1 MVTSIQARQLADWI
15 AATGDHTGAPFII
28 VDKKRAS
35 VFVFD
40 ANARLRAQSAVLLG
54 AALGD
59 DSVPG
64 IGTRPM
70 AQILP
75 AERTTP
81 AGRFVAERGRNTQGE
96 DVVWVDYDAAVSMH
110 RVRTGNVVERR
121 AERLATPTI
130 DDNRI
135 SYGCINV
142 PVAFYENF
150 IQPIFAMRKAIVYV
164 LPDDKPMEEVFGM
177 SKARQGF
184 DDNNAMTG
192 PVPGGNGVFGDS
204 GAFAQALKASRQ
216 RVFRLA
222 AGALCL
228 DLSCGRRVRR
238 VPCSGRRVQRVPCP
252 SSASEG
258 AHGAVLARSC
268 VACGAGRAGRA
279 RGAGTRRRRFSRAC
293 VVEFMLPGVVLPGAV
308 VVLGVWPWVWPGSA
322 WCASSAWR
330 AWWSGRWPCLRRR
343 PRPSS
348 MRWLSTVGIR
358 S

>member
-1 MVTSIQARQLADWI
+1 MAVCMGLMSSLPPNVVAAETALPPPPALPSHSAEFGAGMVASIQARQLADWI
-15 AATGDHTGAPFII
+15 AATGDHAGAPFII

-40 ANARLRAQSAVLLG
+40 ANARLRAHSAVLLG

-81 AGRFVAERGRNTQGE
+81 AGRFVAERGRNMQGE

-150 IQPIFAMRKAIVYV
+150 IQPIFATRKAIVYV

-177 SKARQGF
+177 SKAAPKGLT
-184 DDNNAMTG
+184 ASSATTG
-192 PVPGGNGVFGDS
+192 PAPSGKVFGDS
-204 GAFAQALKASRQ
+204 G
-216 RVFRLA
+216 
-222 AGALCL
+222 G
-228 DLSCGRRVRR
+228 
-238 VPCSGRRVQRVPCP
+238 
-252 SSASEG
+252 
-258 AHGAVLARSC
+258 
-268 VACGAGRAGRA
+268 
-279 RGAGTRRRRFSRAC
+279 
-293 VVEFMLPGVVLPGAV
+293 
-308 VVLGVWPWVWPGSA
+308 
-322 WCASSAWR
+322 
-330 AWWSGRWPCLRRR
+330 LRKR
-343 PRPSS
+343 
-348 MRWLSTVGIR
+348 
-358 S
+358 